1 MAHEDFWKHIQKGKD
16 GQNSLASIRW
26 DKMEKELKE
35 KHGKDD
41 GGKLFKQMV
50 IKFFGM
56 TKVDHLSSAMLAAAE
71 GDDPMQQ
78 GFARALEV
86 VIEAYKTESLKT
98 SELTGSIDDS
108 SKDASIE
115 NLEKMFALLE
125 GITSSNRIN
134 GYFDLSEVQG
144 NNRFRRSS
152 NQSSSQQP
160 PPPKMIIDGTEENFK
175 NAKRN
180 RR

>member
-1 MAHEDFWKHIQKGKD
+1 
-16 GQNSLASIRW
+16 
-26 DKMEKELKE
+26 
-35 KHGKDD
+35 
-41 GGKLFKQMV
+41 
-50 IKFFGM
+50 
-56 TKVDHLSSAMLAAAE
+56 
-71 GDDPMQQ
+71 
-78 GFARALEV
+78 
-86 VIEAYKTESLKT
+86 
-98 SELTGSIDDS
+98 
-108 SKDASIE
+108 
-115 NLEKMFALLE
+115 MFALLE